1 MLYLQEG
8 TGCEKE
14 EKCPVAADNLHLIWD
29 TAVKQQCWIPDPD
42 PSGMAS
48 GFSVSFLRGDVF
60 MEEVV
65 RHPAKGAREVELE
78 TKAEGTKHQHCVL
91 WPRLLIEYG
100 QCRERRY

>member
-65 RHPAKGAREVELE
+65 RHPVKGAREVELE

-91 WPRLLIEYG
+91 WP
-100 QCRERRY
+100 